1 MNMIDG
7 ANGLS
12 GFIFL
17 GIIIFLL
24 NIDQTFDNSIL
35 LQLIFYLIIFLYFNL
50 KNKIFIGDAGVYFL
64 SSFIG
69 IYIIHLSQHQS
80 NLTIN
85 SIFLLMI
92 LPGIDML
99 RVFIKKDFK

>member
-35 LQLIFYLIIFLYFNL
+35 LQLIFYLVIFLYFNL
-50 KNKIFIGDAGVYFL
+50 KK
-64 SSFIG
+64 
-69 IYIIHLSQHQS
+69 
-80 NLTIN
+80 
-85 SIFLLMI
+85 
-92 LPGIDML
+92 
-99 RVFIKKDFK
+99 

>member
-1 MNMIDG
+1 MEVFFFSFCILLFQNSMNMIDG

-50 KNKIFIGDAGVYFL
+50 KK
-64 SSFIG
+64 
-69 IYIIHLSQHQS
+69 
-80 NLTIN
+80 
-85 SIFLLMI
+85 
-92 LPGIDML
+92 
-99 RVFIKKDFK
+99 